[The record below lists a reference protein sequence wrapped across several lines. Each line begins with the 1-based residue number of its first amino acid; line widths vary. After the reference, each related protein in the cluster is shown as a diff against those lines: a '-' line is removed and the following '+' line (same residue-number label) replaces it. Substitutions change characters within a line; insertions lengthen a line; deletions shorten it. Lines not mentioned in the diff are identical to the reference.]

1 MSRLISDKLLEKSK
15 AAMISAI
22 QIYNNPS
29 INFKSEIFIVL
40 AIIAWTYLMHS
51 YYRKNKIIYKYYR
64 MNGSRIKYDKTKY
77 GAIKC
82 WELERCITDSNSPLD
97 RDTINNLKFL
107 IGIRNEIEHQSTE
120 SIDEY
125 ISAKLQACAL
135 NYNRTIIE
143 CFGNR
148 HNIGKDLNIAIQMSP
163 ISPEQE
169 KLLRDN
175 KDKIPSNVRSFITK
189 FETELTDSDL
199 NSLKYS
205 YRLVYLPI
213 SVNRKGQA
221 DKAVRFIP
229 AESEDAKNV
238 EKILLKQVEKEK
250 FLPGKI
256 VEIMKNEGYI
266 NFNMHEHTMLWK
278 EKDAKNKMKNYGTYV
293 VGKWYWYKN
302 WVEQVRIYCQKKYR
316 G

>member
-175 KDKIPSNVRSFITK
+175 RDKIPSNIHIDSFI
-189 FETELTDSDL
+189 
-199 NSLKYS
+199 
-205 YRLVYLPI
+205 YL
-213 SVNRKGQA
+213 
-221 DKAVRFIP
+221 F
-229 AESEDAKNV
+229 
-238 EKILLKQVEKEK
+238 
-250 FLPGKI
+250 
-256 VEIMKNEGYI
+256 M
-266 NFNMHEHTMLWK
+266 
-278 EKDAKNKMKNYGTYV
+278 
-293 VGKWYWYKN
+293 
-302 WVEQVRIYCQKKYR
+302 
-316 G
+316 